1 MASSGGWSCTGQPS
15 LGLHRSGAADVYWS
29 SMPRGSAG
37 GHDTPDRN
45 LGIFRHM
52 ADRQHYTA
60 TQVASALRECK
71 GGLYLKAKR
80 LGCSVQTVLNYCHR
94 YPTVQAAKEEERGV
108 MIDEA
113 ELRLWAAIQ
122 DGHPWAITFC
132 LRTIGRHRGY
142 VE

>member
-1 MASSGGWSCTGQPS
+1 
-15 LGLHRSGAADVYWS
+15 
-29 SMPRGSAG
+29 
-37 GHDTPDRN
+37 
-45 LGIFRHM
+45 M

-71 GGLYLKAKR
+71 GGLYLTAKR
-80 LGCSVQTVLNYCHR
+80 LGCSVQTVLNYCRR
-94 YPTVQAAKEEERGV
+94 YATVQAAKDEERGV

-142 VE
+142 VERLEQSGPDGGAVVLRVVYGEGRPDRPGTAP

>member
-1 MASSGGWSCTGQPS
+1 
-15 LGLHRSGAADVYWS
+15 
-29 SMPRGSAG
+29 
-37 GHDTPDRN
+37 
-45 LGIFRHM
+45 M

-60 TQVASALRECK
+60 TQVASALRETR
-71 GGLYLKAKR
+71 GGLYLTAKR

-94 YPTVQAAKEEERGV
+94 YPTVQAAKDEERGV

-122 DGHPWAITFC
+122 AGHPWAITFC

-142 VE
+142 VERVEQSGADSGPLVLRVVYDEAPRPDGPRTVP